1 MPNRPHLMTAI
12 ALSAFAASAGQAQ
25 RNSVAIEQISP
36 RTGGATSVR
45 VMPVRGGKSSR
56 AIAETPREG
65 GARAAVAPEIVEA
78 CRRAQAE
85 DRPAPEGIDCLA
97 AAQALGEVA
106 NAVTA
111 ESALLPLFGQ
121 QGNVTGAQA
130 AQTGPSVDADAVARQ
145 LSTGDVQAN
154 TGNGAAAVIG
164 RERVSPPPNNPR

>member
-1 MPNRPHLMTAI
+1 MPNRPHLITAI

-36 RTGGATSVR
+36 RSGAATAVR
-45 VMPVRGGKSSR
+45 VVPVRGGQSSR

-65 GARAAVAPEIVEA
+65 GARATVAPEIVEA
-78 CRRAQAE
+78 CRKAQAE
-85 DRPAPEGIDCLA
+85 DRRAPEGIDCLA
-97 AAQALGEVA
+97 VAQALA
-106 NAVTA
+106 QSPNAVTA
-111 ESALLPLFGQ
+111 EAALLPLFGQ

-130 AQTGPSVDADAVARQ
+130 TQTRPSVDADAVARQ
-145 LSTGDVQAN
+145 LSTGDVQTT